1 MTLDASG
8 ITNYRTNSKN
18 GVIVINKHDD
28 SIYVMELDKY
38 TIQ

>member
-1 MTLDASG
+1 MFDASG
-8 ITNYRTNSKN
+8 ITDDRTNSKN